1 MWEQP
6 RFLIRSNKGDNK
18 EITPLKCLNTL
29 KQKKKTL
36 STKILISKKKKKA
49 RSKGQI
55 TISDEEKLKQLFSTG
70 SAL

>member
-36 STKILISKKKKKA
+36 S